1 MAKDTVIAV
10 DQLFSKGFVRDDG
23 TNKIPEYFADE
34 AINVRIVNG
43 WIKIRNWHIERY
55 SDTGVLTPWGITGNE
70 TRNKLLFVYNWTVY
84 DINTSTR
91 TATSLWSIG
100 STARC
105 RFINYGSHTIFL
117 TWDQRPYWYS
127 WQSILTRSAWFVA
140 SNVINLKVN
149 WVAMTPVTYATSSA
163 ATLTAIAAQILT
175 DFPTVVQASA
185 VDITINKIIITPK
198 IGVDVDVTDIVVTL
212 WASQPT
218 GTTSKLIQV
227 TSNELDLWV
236 NPSFWGTFAWFTM
249 INRNDTTNVL
259 SISRPIWLTTQGYC
273 KDWKGTDAY
282 TISFKWQLQ
291 GMCATL
297 SRFWV
302 FTDKS
307 IEFLSPSFLDSAGA
321 YVPTTFADWEQLCSP
336 DCVVAAWDI
345 VFFVTKNKRIRS
357 IWYQWSVTEPQIKTI
372 TDIENSWIQRF
383 MDEELAEDQSLAF
396 WHYDRFNN
404 LVKFFFVWINS
415 NTPDTCLCRDIN
427 ASQRLQDMDKTYW
440 SICTLWTNQYA
451 SSAVWQSIYQ
461 DEVGEDD
468 DWQPIQRSFVTQAMW
483 LSEPSLVKFWRWV
496 TIAGQ
501 IGFETL
507 CRTQIYVDDILYFD
521 KYIDWSI
528 ENPFGVGGVGDSWIW
543 FGSIGDVINNQSLSD
558 FEKVVDLGR
567 LRRTGK
573 KIRFSFSWSTIWQR
587 IVLDFLSIVY
597 RVRTRRRVKDKRFT
611 SLS

>member
-1 MAKDTVIAV
+1 MAKDTVISV
-10 DQLFSKGFVRDDG
+10 DQLFSKGFVRDDW

-34 AINVRIVNG
+34 AINVRIVNWG
-43 WIKIRNWHIERY
+43 IKIRDWHIERY
-55 SDTGVLTPWGITGNE
+55 SNTGVLTPGGITGNE
-70 TRNKLLFVYNWTVY
+70 TTNKLLFVYNGSVY
-84 DINTSTR
+84 DINTTTW
-91 TATSLWSIG
+91 TALNLWSIT

-105 RFINYGSHTIFL
+105 RFINYWAHTIFL
-117 TWDQRPYWYS
+117 TWDQRPYWYN
-127 WQSILTRSAWFVA
+127 WAITIVRSAWFVA

-149 WVAMTPVTYATSSA
+149 WVAMTPVVYATSSA
-163 ATLTAIAAQILT
+163 NTLSLIAAQILSQ
-175 DFPTVVQASA
+175 FSSVIQSSTVVWSNIL
-185 VDITINKIIITPK
+185 VTPK
-198 IGVDVDVTDIVVTL
+198 AWVNVVITDIVVTL

-218 GTTSKLIQV
+218 WTLTFLTQV
-227 TSNELDLWV
+227 TSSELDAWI
-236 NPSFWGTFAWFTM
+236 NPSFWGVFAWFTM
-249 INRNDTTNVL
+249 INRSDTTNVL
-259 SISRPIWLTTQGYC
+259 SISRPIELTTQWYC

-282 TISFKWQLQ
+282 TISFKGQLQ

-336 DCVVAAWDI
+336 DCVVPAWDI

-372 TDIENSWIQRF
+372 TDIENSWIQKF

-404 LVKFFFVWINS
+404 IIKFFFVGINS
-415 NTPDTCLCRDIN
+415 NTPDTCLCWDIN
-427 ASQRLQDMDKTYW
+427 ANQWLQDMDKSYG
-440 SICTLWTNQYA
+440 SICTLWTKQYA
-451 SSAVWQSIYQ
+451 SSAIWQSIYE
-461 DEVGEDD
+461 DEAWEDD
-468 DWQPIQRSFVTQAMW
+468 DWQPIQWSFVTQAMG
-483 LSEPSLVKFWRWV
+483 LSEPSLVKFRRGV
-496 TIAGQ
+496 TVAGQ
-501 IGFETL
+501 IWFETL
-507 CRTQIYVDDILYFD
+507 CRMQIYIDDTLYFD

-528 ENPFGVGGVGDSWIW
+528 ENPFWVWWVGDAWIG
-543 FGSIGDVINNQSLSD
+543 FGSVWDVYNNQSLSD
-558 FEKVVDLGR
+558 FEKVIDLAR

-573 KIRFSFSWSTIWQR
+573 KIRFAFSWSTIWQR

-597 RVRTRRRVKDKRFT
+597 RVRSRRRVKDKRFT